1 MDGASV
7 SGIEW
12 GTVVSSVH
20 LDPESNAA
28 SIVFDPKSQVGHTI
42 ELEYGGSVVGTVTF
56 SRSGRIIELECL
68 DAQHQLPEGIMW
80 NGEAAGPND
89 R

>member
-1 MDGASV
+1 M
-7 SGIEW
+7 
-12 GTVVSSVH
+12 SSVH